1 VGIES
6 AGISFPT
13 PRRRAIPYTG
23 DAKLRGDA
31 QTMLRQGTSDRWD
44 RVKASRLR
52 LVQAL
57 GGFLIL
63 LLLLAPPMGWI
74 ELPVLQ
80 RLEWVTYDLRVRGT
94 LPFDEDPS
102 LILIDIDE
110 RSLFELGQWVWP
122 RARIA
127 ELIERLFD
135 DYQVAL
141 LGVDVVFAEPE
152 RNPLLSEW
160 PALMERYPE
169 LAGAPPPLDG
179 DAQLASAL
187 ARYPVVLGFYFQ
199 SRQGPTDPPPV
210 GLLPRTVELDPPPG
224 DLDWLPLPRPERYTA
239 NLHPLQEAAFS
250 GGFID
255 NPFVDDDGVVRRV
268 ALLQIW
274 EDAVYPSLS
283 LGMLMGLLGHPPIAF
298 EVSEGG
304 GMRQLEALD
313 VGGFR
318 IPVDARGA
326 ALVPWYGPRG
336 QFEYISAADVLRGEA
351 DRERLAGATVLLG
364 STAPGLMDLRATPV
378 SSVYPGAEINL
389 SLLAGMLHQSFRA
402 APAFTRAAEVVT
414 LGFVGL
420 LMILVFPFLKAPLLI
435 LASGLLLAV
444 LLAGNLW
451 AWNAGWV
458 LPLASGLLLVVSQT
472 VWQLTFNFVRESQ
485 QKNWVAERFGQYVPP
500 QLVDDMVE
508 SGQSFGLQGE
518 ARDLTVLF
526 SDIESFT
533 GFSEGLEP
541 EVLSQVMNQLLTPL
555 TEAIHKRRG
564 TIDKYM
570 GDAIMAFWGA
580 PLRDPEHARH
590 ALEGAVAM
598 REALA
603 GVNRKLEAEG
613 WAPLAMGIGINS
625 GMMSVGNMGS
635 SFRMAYTVMGDN
647 VNIGSRLEKLTRFYR
662 VPIIVSEFTVAKVP
676 EWAFRRIDRVRV
688 KGRETPFA
696 IFAPLGPR
704 DALSPETADWVA
716 RHDRALA
723 DYDAGNFAGASQQF
737 RELDVQR
744 PADPLVR
751 LYLER
756 LELLESQLPEHWDG
770 VWSHKS

>member
-1 VGIES
+1 M
-6 AGISFPT
+6 
-13 PRRRAIPYTG
+13 
-23 DAKLRGDA
+23 
-31 QTMLRQGTSDRWD
+31 QRQGTSDRWD

-52 LVQAL
+52 WVQAL

-80 RLEWVTYDLRVRGT
+80 RLEWITYDLRVRGT

-160 PALMERYPE
+160 PALVERYPE
-169 LAGAPPPLDG
+169 LAAGPPPLDG
-179 DAQLASAL
+179 DAQLAATL
-187 ARYPVVLGFYFQ
+187 ARHPVVLGFYFQ
-199 SRQGPTDPPPV
+199 SRQGPMDPPAV
-210 GLLPRTVELDPPPG
+210 GLLPLAIELDPPPG
-224 DLDWLPLPRPERYTA
+224 GMEGLPLPRPERYTA

-274 EDAVYPSLS
+274 EGKVYPSLS
-283 LGMLMGLLGHPPIAF
+283 LGMLMGLLGQPPITL

-304 GMRQLEALD
+304 GVKQLEALD

-318 IPVDARGA
+318 IPVDERGA

-336 QFEYISAADVLRGEA
+336 QFEYISAADILRGEA

-402 APAFTRAAEVVT
+402 APAFTRAAEVLT

-420 LMILVFPFLKAPLLI
+420 LMILLFPFLKAPLLI
-435 LASGLLLAV
+435 LASGLLLAA

-451 AWNAGWV
+451 AWSAGWV
-458 LPLASGLLLVVSQT
+458 LPLASGVLLVGSQT
-472 VWQLTFNFVRESQ
+472 VWQLAFNFVRESQ
-485 QKNWVAERFGQYVPP
+485 QKHWVAERFGQYVPP

-508 SGQSFGLQGE
+508 SGQSFGLEGE

-541 EVLSQVMNQLLTPL
+541 AVLSKVMNQLLTPL
-555 TEAIHKRRG
+555 TQAIHERRG

-590 ALEGAVAM
+590 ALEGAFAM

-603 GVNRKLEAEG
+603 GVNRQLETEG

-625 GMMSVGNMGS
+625 GTMSVGNMGS

-647 VNIGSRLEKLTRFYR
+647 VNIGSRLEHLTRFYR

-676 EWAFRRIDRVRV
+676 EWIFRRIDRVRV
-688 KGRETPFA
+688 KGREAPLM
-696 IFAPLGPR
+696 IFEPLGPR
-704 DALSPETADWVA
+704 DAISPEAADWLA
-716 RHDRALA
+716 RHHRAVDA
-723 DYDAGNFAGASQQF
+723 YDTGNFAGARQQF
-737 RELDVQR
+737 RELDAQR

-751 LYLER
+751 LYLKR
-756 LELLESQLPEHWDG
+756 LELLESQPPEHWDG
-770 VWSHKS
+770 VWSHKT